1 MRIWKKCF
9 SRHQFTNYSEET
21 MPLSNSQYDD
31 IMRDYDKRQLNNR
44 HLLDTRRSEIYQK
57 IPRIQEIDALVAS
70 NAVQS
75 ARLYLDG
82 DSSAVSSL
90 KENLDALRTE
100 KQHLLLEHE
109 YPADYLEPIYTCR
122 DCRDSG
128 YINGSKCHC
137 FKQAIINT
145 VYAQSN
151 IREILSRENFDT
163 FSYDYY
169 SNEEISA
176 TTGLSSR
183 AAAEHAVQ
191 ECKNFIRD
199 FDRSH
204 GNLLIYG
211 KTGVGKTFL
220 SNCVAKELLEKG
232 CSVIYFT
239 AFQLF
244 DILSKGVFEKDA
256 DAIMAHQ
263 NIFDC
268 DLLVIDDLG
277 TELSNAFTTSQLF
290 LCVNER
296 LLRSKST
303 IISTNLS
310 LNQIMETYSE
320 RTFSRLC
327 DAYTLLPLFSRVDIR
342 IQKRK
347 KPAKQV

>member
-1 MRIWKKCF
+1 
-9 SRHQFTNYSEET
+9 
-21 MPLSNSQYDD
+21 MPLSNSQYDE
-31 IMRDYDKRQLNNR
+31 IMRDYDKRQLHNR
-44 HLLDTRRSEIYQK
+44 HLLDTRKDEVFQK
-57 IPRIQEIDALVAS
+57 IPRIKEIDALVAS
-70 NAVQS
+70 SAVEK
-75 ARLYLDG
+75 ARLYLNG
-82 DSSAVSSL
+82 DTSAVTSL
-90 KENLDALRTE
+90 KENLDALRSE
-100 KQHLLLEHE
+100 KKQLLSEHG
-109 YPADYLEPIYTCR
+109 YPQDYLEPVYTCR

-128 YINGSKCHC
+128 YRDGRKCHC
-137 FKQAIINT
+137 FTQAVINT

-151 IREILSRENFDT
+151 IRAILDRENFDT

-169 SNEEISA
+169 SDEDISS
-176 TTGLSSR
+176 TTGLSSLTT
-183 AAAEHAVQ
+183 AQNAVQ
-191 ECKNFIRD
+191 ECRNFIKD
-199 FDRSH
+199 FDSRH

-220 SNCVAKELLEKG
+220 SNCVARELLEKG
-232 CSVIYFT
+232 RSVIYFT

-244 DILSKGVFEKDA
+244 DILSKGVFDKDA
-256 DAIMAHQ
+256 DAIAAHQ

-296 LLRSKST
+296 LLRQKST

-310 LNQIMETYSE
+310 LNQIVEIYSE

-327 DAYTLLPLFSRVDIR
+327 DAYTLIHLFSRVDIR